1 MSEEEDNV
9 IKTQPTS
16 PFESEPVDKAVY
28 ERMLHT
34 FQSMG
39 LNPKGNNPAELGQWM
54 KDYIAQT
61 KDIPPGASKVEQT
74 GVRQDVKPKIPP
86 LSLPSEGSSI
96 SRTRSVT
103 TLSPYPPKI
112 RTFSVGDNKGDTTSD
127 IWRYEDGVKRLR
139 LHKRTKRF
147 RHQKVA
153 YRISSQSSHVP
164 RPG

>member
-1 MSEEEDNV
+1 MSDEEDNV

-103 TLSPYPPKI
+103 I
-112 RTFSVGDNKGDTTSD
+112 C
-127 IWRYEDGVKRLR
+127 LR
-139 LHKRTKRF
+139 
-147 RHQKVA
+147 
-153 YRISSQSSHVP
+153 IP
-164 RPG
+164 RK